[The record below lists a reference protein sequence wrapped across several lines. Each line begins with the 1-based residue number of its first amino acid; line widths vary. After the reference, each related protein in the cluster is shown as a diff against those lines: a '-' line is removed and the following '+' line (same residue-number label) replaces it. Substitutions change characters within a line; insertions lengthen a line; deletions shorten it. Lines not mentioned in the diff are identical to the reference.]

1 MIEPHSAQLG
11 ASSWILK
18 ATFALPS
25 DSVTVEPFPFDTFPV
40 AACPLVATTANSS
53 RAGEEVPLEPE
64 LAAATMGLAS
74 EAATA
79 LPAPTPGVPA
89 AKTGEPAVPEGASS
103 FKAVAVGASG
113 VVDVPRSAVGGSS

>member
-25 DSVTVEPFPFDTFPV
+25 DSVTVDPFPFVAFPV
-40 AACPLVATTANSS
+40 AAWPLAATTANSS
-53 RAGEEVPLEPE
+53 RAGEEVPLEAEP
-64 LAAATMGLAS
+64 AAATMEVVS
-74 EAATA
+74 D
-79 LPAPTPGVPA
+79 APTPGVPA
-89 AKTGEPAVPEGASS
+89 AETAEPAEPEGASS

-113 VVDVPRSAVGGSS
+113 AEDVPPAAVDRST